1 MTVIVNV
8 ISNTGTK
15 VSLPLH
21 YDDDDDGCIG
31 PKHGCH
37 NVPCCHGC
45 FPALSHHFPMLP
57 SLLSFQPLTLGDTL
71 PSATILFSCVQN
83 LLLTWGSK
91 TCLGFSECAVGLLLV
106 LPRHQ
111 CFVFCWLS
119 FSDTMLAF
127 YWVYCELGALLS
139 SVAMCNGK
147 VLALM
152 CVCMHAHALLV
163 EKQVSWI
170 LSFRFMLQ

>member
-8 ISNTGTK
+8 ISNTDTK

-21 YDDDDDGCIG
+21 YDDDDDDDDGCIG

-57 SLLSFQPLTLGDTL
+57 SLLSFQAVTLGGTL

-91 TCLGFSECAVGLLLV
+91 TCFGFSECAMGLLLV

-111 CFVFCWLS
+111 CFVFC
-119 FSDTMLAF
+119 
-127 YWVYCELGALLS
+127 
-139 SVAMCNGK
+139 
-147 VLALM
+147 
-152 CVCMHAHALLV
+152 
-163 EKQVSWI
+163 
-170 LSFRFMLQ
+170 